1 MTYQDTPSKADLLDV
16 SNIILD
22 GIDCLQLS
30 KDVLN
35 DKSIKNTLHI
45 LDNMC
50 REAESAVYQK
60 QLFCDLSHTTKTP
73 IEVVYSIGI
82 STVETAMKSQAA
94 AIIVLTVSGK
104 SAKIIARF
112 RPRCPIL
119 AITSNIGVARKLQ
132 IHRGLCPLYYTCEY
146 YAINS

>member
-1 MTYQDTPSKADLLDV
+1 MVTVKTPSKADLLDV

-22 GIDCLQLS
+22 GLDCLQLS
-30 KDVLN
+30 KEVLSE
-35 DKSIKNTLHI
+35 KSTKNVLQT
-45 LDNMC
+45 LDNIC
-50 REAESAVYQK
+50 REAESAIYQK
-60 QLFCDLSHTTKTP
+60 QLFNDLTFSTKTP

-82 STVETAMKSQAA
+82 STVEMAMKSQAA

-119 AITSNIGVARKLQ
+119 AITNNISVARKLQ
-132 IHRGLCPLYYTCEY
+132 IYKGLCPLYYTSKYC
-146 YAINS
+146 IK